1 MTTSNITLTLTS
13 VKKPFITNPTQTVE
27 IFRASIDIEL
37 GEQTLSLEARN
48 VEIDGPGYA
57 PSACFDAMNK
67 LQDKLWAAR
76 AALVLFA
83 GDADLGI
90 QAQAIL
96 DAIDAITTL
105 KFKVFDKE
113 LAEQLPQFDDDRV
126 FVKNI
131 AA

>member
-13 VKKPFITNPTQTVE
+13 DRKPSETRRYKKIE

-37 GEQTLSLEARN
+37 GDQTLSLEAN
-48 VEIDGPGYA
+48 DIELDGPGYA
-57 PSACFDAMNK
+57 HLACHSALNN

-83 GDADLGI
+83 GDTDLRI

-105 KFKVFDKE
+105 KYKVFDKE
-113 LAEQLPQFDDDRV
+113 LAEQLTQFYDDRV
-126 FVKNI
+126 FVKKI
-131 AA
+131 AE